1 MFVTTFPARRPV
13 PLLALALL
21 SVLCAPSAPA
31 QEHKK
36 DMPASDPAA
45 ASISMQQAIA
55 MAGSGRCA
63 ETIPILKRGLAH
75 ITEKELR
82 YHAEM
87 AMVRCAMAVDDEET
101 AVNTL
106 LRLKRESPG
115 DPEVLYI
122 AAHYFSELGIRS
134 SRDLETQAPSSF
146 QARKLQAEAL
156 ESEDKN
162 DEAAAIYNKI
172 LQDNPKTPGI
182 HYRLGQIALAKAG
195 DAGPTADAKKE
206 FESEI
211 EIDPLNASAHFV
223 LAELARRSNDWDEAV
238 HQFSQA
244 AKLDVGF
251 SEAYL
256 GLGMSL
262 AASGRYADAVSPLE
276 RYVKLQPLDPAGH
289 YQLAMAYSRTGNK
302 DGAAREMALQSQAAK
317 NAASA
322 TDNAQGHSIHP

>member
-1 MFVTTFPARRPV
+1 MSLNFLFLQRTLSFFAT
-13 PLLALALL
+13 ALL
-21 SVLCAPSAPA
+21 GLLPIW
-31 QEHKK
+31 
-36 DMPASDPAA
+36 PAA
-45 ASISMQQAIA
+45 AQERPKNTPAAPSISMPQAIE
-55 MAGSGRCA
+55 MASSGRCA
-63 ETIPILKRGLAH
+63 ESLPILKRGLAH
-75 ITEKELR
+75 TTEKDLR
-82 YHAEM
+82 YHAGM
-87 AMVRCAMAVDDEET
+87 AIVRCAMAVDDEET

-106 LRLKRESPG
+106 LKLKRESPS

-134 SRDLETQAPSSF
+134 SRDLETQAPASY
-146 QARKLQAEAL
+146 QALKLQAEAL
-156 ESEDKN
+156 ESQDKN
-162 DEAAAIYNKI
+162 DEAAAIYTRI
-172 LQDNPKTPGI
+172 LADNPKTPGI

-206 FESEI
+206 FESEV
-211 EIDPLNASAHFV
+211 EIDPGNASAHFV
-223 LAELARRSNDWDEAV
+223 LGELARRANDWEQASQ
-238 HQFSQA
+238 QFSQA

-262 AASGRYADAVSPLE
+262 AASGKYADAVPPLE

-302 DGAAREMALQSQAAK
+302 DGATREMALQSQAAK

-322 TDNAQGHSIHP
+322 TDNAQGHSVHP